1 MKFERV
7 SVQRLDAMC
16 KAAHAAMVAEDCI
29 RRLENRTIVQKLEN
43 NRRIA
48 ILRCWGGDQ
57 C

>member
-1 MKFERV
+1 MNHLPTA
-7 SVQRLDAMC
+7 RLDAMC

-29 RRLENRTIVQKLEN
+29 RRIENRAIVQKLEN

>member
-1 MKFERV
+1 MNHLPTA
-7 SVQRLDAMC
+7 RLDAMC
-16 KAAHAAMVAEDCI
+16 KAAHAAMVAEDCT
-29 RRLENRTIVQKLEN
+29 RRLENRAIVQKLEN